1 MRWIWKEK
9 EVSFLLGVRVQDL
22 HSPDTSAQGNCAY
35 GNPIFACSM
44 VSVLWEKGG
53 QLWHILLCTSLR
65 CTGMLWVEGNSG
77 TPCSITRI
85 SADTSSV
92 LPATNLDT
100 ISHCFGVISGVWL
113 AAKHKAFNS
122 DNLITTSF
130 LAGTFICGE
139 LEHDWWGLD
148 HFLHPT
154 ASSRR
159 DISLYCERS
168 SNDITRI
175 RTPGSVHALT
185 WGAGVAC
192 CTGCC
197 GFSCTCWVSLKLSL
211 RIQSSMAAQIFAKNL
226 TPVAKLC
233 FPFWVE

>member
-1 MRWIWKEK
+1 MGTP
-9 EVSFLLGVRVQDL
+9 FLLVVWCRYFGKRVAN
-22 HSPDTSAQGNCAY
+22 SDT
-35 GNPIFACSM
+35 
-44 VSVLWEKGG
+44 
-53 QLWHILLCTSLR
+53 LLCTSLR
-65 CTGMLWVEGNSG
+65 CTGMLWVKGNSG

-148 HFLHPT
+148 YFLHPT

-192 CTGCC
+192 CTGCY
-197 GFSCTCWVSLKLSL
+197 GFSCTCWVSLKL
-211 RIQSSMAAQIFAKNL
+211 
-226 TPVAKLC
+226 
-233 FPFWVE
+233 